1 MKVLIIGANGQIG
14 TQLVE
19 KLKDSQHE
27 PVPMVRKEEDV
38 NTFKEKGTKPV
49 LADLEEDIS
58 HAFEG
63 VDAVVFTAGSG
74 ADTGKDK
81 TEAVDKEGAVKAIN
95 EAKSKGIDRF
105 VMVSAFGADFEP
117 KEWPDSMK
125 HYYEA
130 KSAADNHLMSSG
142 LNYTILK
149 PGRLT
154 NDSGNG
160 KVDIGERTQERMGEI
175 PREDVAT
182 TIREILDRPN
192 TYRASYEMLQGDQPI
207 AQAVERI

>member
-14 TQLVE
+14 TQLVD

-38 NTFKEKGTKPV
+38 KTFKEKGTNPV
-49 LADLEEDIS
+49 LADLEKDIS
-58 HAFEG
+58 HAFRG
-63 VDAVVFTAGSG
+63 IDAVVFTAGSG
-74 ADTGKDK
+74 ADTGEEK
-81 TEAVDKEGAVKAIN
+81 TELVDKKGAVKAIN
-95 EAKSKGIDRF
+95 EAKSRGIDRF

-117 KEWPDSMK
+117 KEWPNSMK

-130 KSAADNHLMSSG
+130 KAAADNHLISSG

-154 NDSGNG
+154 NDSGKG
-160 KVDIGERTQERMGEI
+160 KIDIGERTQERMGEI

-182 TIREILDRPN
+182 TIKEILDCPN
-192 TYRASYEMLQGDQPI
+192 TYRGSYEMLQGDQPI
-207 AQAVERI
+207 EQAVERI

>member
-14 TQLVE
+14 TQLVD

-38 NTFKEKGTKPV
+38 SAFKEKGTNPV
-49 LADLEEDIS
+49 LADLEEDIG
-58 HAFEG
+58 HAFRG
-63 VDAVVFTAGSG
+63 IDAVVFTAGSG
-74 ADTGKDK
+74 ADTGEEK
-81 TEAVDKEGAVKAIN
+81 TELVDKKGAVKAIN
-95 EAKSKGIDRF
+95 EAKSRGIDRF

-117 KEWPDSMK
+117 EEWPDSMK

-130 KSAADNHLMSSG
+130 KATADNHLISSG

-154 NDSGNG
+154 NDSGKG

-182 TIREILDRPN
+182 TIKEILDRPN
-192 TYRASYEMLQGDQPI
+192 TYRGSYEMLQGEQPI
-207 AQAVERI
+207 KQAVERI